1 MLQDTI
7 FMMGIEYRKMYVS
20 LTGRAGDG
28 VPSQAWWLGIKLTL

>member
-1 MLQDTI
+1 MLRDTRL
-7 FMMGIEYRKMYVS
+7 MMGIEYRKMYVS